1 MENQVQL
8 LKDIANNVDDIKKRL
23 TNIEFAIK
31 EVDMDIHE
39 VRPEYLEKLKKLD
52 NEETISEEEFE
63 KQFGVEL

>member
-31 EVDMDIHE
+31 ESLSI
-39 VRPEYLEKLKKLD
+39 
-52 NEETISEEEFE
+52 N
-63 KQFGVEL
+63 